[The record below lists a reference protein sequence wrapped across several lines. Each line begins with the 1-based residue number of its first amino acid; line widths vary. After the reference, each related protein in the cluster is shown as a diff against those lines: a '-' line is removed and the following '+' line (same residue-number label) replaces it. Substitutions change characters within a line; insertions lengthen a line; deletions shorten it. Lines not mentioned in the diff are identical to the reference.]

1 VAELLKVWWLEITA
15 RIRFDELLP
24 ETNYAAHLIFKTT
37 PNSRGLDAFQVAM
50 VSSGSLQW
58 KKVVCLKPRVM
69 RSRNKTI
76 GLPVKRLDGWMEL
89 ELGRIYC
96 DDGTRDT
103 EVAVSLMETDDEN
116 EKGGLIVAGIEVRP
130 IENA

>member
-1 VAELLKVWWLEITA
+1 
-15 RIRFDELLP
+15 
-24 ETNYAAHLIFKTT
+24 
-37 PNSRGLDAFQVAM
+37 
-50 VSSGSLQW
+50 
-58 KKVVCLKPRVM
+58 
-69 RSRNKTI
+69 
-76 GLPVKRLDGWMEL
+76 VKRLDGWMEL
-89 ELGRIYC
+89 ELGHIYC